1 MDLGGVKF
9 QTEVRKS
16 TFSPDWDVTFP
27 FSASASG
34 AESPL
39 YIKVFDWNQIGSPD
53 LVGEVIISRE
63 RVSEM
68 LKAKDSWTATD
79 TFAIQKEGVRVKGHD
94 KNQSVL
100 TLKFQISIPLP
111 AFSTLEIEAEGSGP
125 RKIEMCIVNARNL
138 PKVDTFG
145 TIDAFVEMVYEGEA
159 QRTQVVK
166 NSLEPNFDFVAEVMV
181 EKAEAGC
188 SQDVV
193 FRLFDYNL
201 TSAAE
206 LVGEARISASRMSEI
221 LRAKIGSEA
230 SETLVFMSKGSV
242 VQGHNLASAEVSLR
256 VRVLAKP
263 AIFEGIVP
271 EEGARGARRLEMT
284 VFKCEHLP
292 SMDGMMGKC
301 DGYAVLSF
309 EECEY
314 KTNIIKNSYTA
325 EWDEMF
331 SLDVDEIEKEL
342 KSDISVTVWDW
353 DRASAHDRIGSIRI
367 PASRVCEL
375 FRCPLGSQ
383 AQHTFTLYEDGKPV
397 VGHDKQKCEVTL
409 KMSLGE
415 MPIPFSSV
423 AAMEDVSGAR
433 RLEVTIFSV
442 NDLPKMDG
450 LMGESR
456 HILKQSCA

>member
-206 LVGEARISASRMSEI
+206 LVG
-221 LRAKIGSEA
+221 
-230 SETLVFMSKGSV
+230 
-242 VQGHNLASAEVSLR
+242 
-256 VRVLAKP
+256 
-263 AIFEGIVP
+263 
-271 EEGARGARRLEMT
+271 
-284 VFKCEHLP
+284 
-292 SMDGMMGKC
+292 
-301 DGYAVLSF
+301 
-309 EECEY
+309 
-314 KTNIIKNSYTA
+314 
-325 EWDEMF
+325 
-331 SLDVDEIEKEL
+331 
-342 KSDISVTVWDW
+342 
-353 DRASAHDRIGSIRI
+353 
-367 PASRVCEL
+367 
-375 FRCPLGSQ
+375 
-383 AQHTFTLYEDGKPV
+383 
-397 VGHDKQKCEVTL
+397 
-409 KMSLGE
+409 
-415 MPIPFSSV
+415 
-423 AAMEDVSGAR
+423 
-433 RLEVTIFSV
+433 
-442 NDLPKMDG
+442 
-450 LMGESR
+450 
-456 HILKQSCA
+456 